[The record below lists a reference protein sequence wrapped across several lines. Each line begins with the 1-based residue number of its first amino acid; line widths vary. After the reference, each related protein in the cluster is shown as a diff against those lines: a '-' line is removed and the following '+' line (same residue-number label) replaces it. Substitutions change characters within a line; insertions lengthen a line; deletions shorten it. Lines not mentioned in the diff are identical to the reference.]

1 MFAQS
6 WIKSRRGSHPLLLK
20 GNHLAIVR
28 NALAGLRIS
37 QAGGELM
44 FKKLGLATFL
54 IGAGLALVSPNAAQA
69 RDRENEHHRHRF
81 GVVIG
86 VGPRHYAD
94 GYYDRWGYWH
104 PYYRG
109 YYDRRGYWHRRW

>member
-1 MFAQS
+1 MPQ
-6 WIKSRRGSHPLLLK
+6 K
-20 GNHLAIVR
+20 V
-28 NALAGLRIS
+28 
-37 QAGGELM
+37 GGELM

-81 GVVIG
+81 SVVIG

-104 PYYRG
+104 PRYRG
-109 YYDRRGYWHRRW
+109 YYDRRGYWHRQW

>member
-1 MFAQS
+1 MPGVSALITESQS
-6 WIKSRRGSHPLLLK
+6 LSNRTQRVLLSSHLK
-20 GNHLAIVR
+20 V
-28 NALAGLRIS
+28 
-37 QAGGELM
+37 GGELM

-54 IGAGLALVSPNAAQA
+54 IGAGLALVSPSAAQA

-81 GVVIG
+81 SVAIG

-104 PYYRG
+104 PYNRG
-109 YYDRRGYWHRRW
+109 YYDRRGYWHTQW